1 MDTLLSLSKTTRLLH
16 WIIAIGFIGL
26 SALGIYMAN
35 TESWP
40 LYHWH
45 KSLGIILFGIILLRV
60 LWRLRQGWPIPLHA
74 YARREQQLAKI
85 VHWTLLLGTI
95 AMPLTGMLY
104 SGSSGNGFGI
114 FGWTL
119 LAANPDPANPGNVIP
134 LSENLMQIGETL
146 HEIIGYALILA
157 IVLHIAG
164 AFKHHVVDKD
174 RTLLRM
180 MGK

>member
-1 MDTLLSLSKTTRLLH
+1 MDTQQTLSLTTRLLH
-16 WIIAIGFIGL
+16 WVIALGFIGL

-35 TESWP
+35 TETWS

-45 KSLGIILFGIILLRV
+45 KSLGILLFGIILLRV
-60 LWRLRQGWPIPLHA
+60 VWRLWQGWPVAIHR
-74 YARREQQLAKI
+74 YQHWEQQLAKI
-85 VHWTLLLGTI
+85 THWILLLGTI
-95 AMPLTGMLY
+95 AMPVTGMIY

-119 LAANPDPANPGNVIP
+119 LQATPDPSNPGMVIP
-134 LSENLMQIGETL
+134 YSGNLEQIGESA
-146 HEIIGYALILA
+146 HEIIGYALVVA

-164 AFKHHVVDKD
+164 AIKHHVFDKD

-180 MGK
+180 LGK

>member
-1 MDTLLSLSKTTRLLH
+1 MDTPLSLGLTTRLLH
-16 WIIAIGFIGL
+16 WIVAIGFIGL

-35 TESWP
+35 TETWP

-45 KSLGIILFGIILLRV
+45 KSLGIILFGVILLRV
-60 LWRLRQGWPIPLHA
+60 VWRLLQGWPIPLNS
-74 YARREQQLAKI
+74 YERREQVLAKI

-95 AMPLTGMLY
+95 AMPITGMIY

-114 FGWTL
+114 FGWALVQAT
-119 LAANPDPANPGNVIP
+119 PDPGNPGSVIP
-134 LSENLMQIGETL
+134 YNESLMQVGETA
-146 HEIIGYALILA
+146 HEIIGYGLIVA

-164 AFKHHVVDKD
+164 AIKHHLIDKD

-180 MGK
+180 LRK

>member
-1 MDTLLSLSKTTRLLH
+1 MDTALSFSLTTRLLH

-26 SALGIYMAN
+26 SAVGIYMAN
-35 TESWP
+35 TESYA

-60 LWRLRQGWPIPLHA
+60 VWRLLQGWPAPLNTYERH
-74 YARREQQLAKI
+74 EQVLAKI

-95 AMPLTGMLY
+95 AMPIAGMMY

-119 LAANPDPANPGNVIP
+119 LHATPDPANPGSVIP
-134 LSENLMQIGETL
+134 YSESLMQASETA
-146 HEIIGYALILA
+146 HEIIGYGLVAA

-164 AFKHHVVDKD
+164 ALKHHLIDKD

-180 MGK
+180 LGK